1 MQKKR
6 DTKPLDLLEQ
16 FKPQNE
22 NDLAIHVKKIEE
34 VKTWLI
40 AAQRHDPA
48 KQVLF
53 LTGPSGSGKSTCV
66 KTIARQLKYE
76 LIEWSTPVDVDL
88 YFDDTYDFD
97 SREEK
102 KSRRPQKALFDDFL
116 YKSSRYC
123 SLFGGTAEGGR
134 LLLVNEF
141 PNSMLRKPEEFHDS
155 LERYQHNST
164 SPIVFIAT
172 DASSKSLDIAYN
184 LFPPAIIETYKVHHI
199 KFNAVSVSLLKKA
212 IKRITTII
220 RSENDLSKLY
230 QAAPAKAVEENIISS
245 AQGDLRN
252 CCLNFLF
259 ASMKGAVSTST
270 NSRNRCSFLNNSKKN
285 LDGSS
290 LEEGSSGLGLSENL
304 SMMHG
309 LGRIFH
315 PKFVKERSD
324 LRFLHTPESIT
335 DCFVTQPT
343 AMLSLLHSNYV
354 IRCCD
359 VQNLSAASENL
370 TLVDVITNEYR
381 SDQLALIGLDIAVRG
396 MMVNNGQTGH
406 SWQPIKKK
414 INMQFQHSSA
424 TFADELNKRGLITRP
439 VPSKVFATEYKGL
452 ALIIQKKPIKQTQ

>member
-6 DTKPLDLLEQ
+6 DIKPLDLLEQ

-40 AAQRHDPA
+40 DAQRHDPA

-76 LIEWSTPVDVDL
+76 VIEWSTPVDVDL

-123 SLFGGTAEGGR
+123 SLFGGTTEAGR

-155 LERYQHNST
+155 LERYRNNST
-164 SPIVFIAT
+164 SPIVFIGT

-184 LFPPAIIETYKVHHI
+184 LFPPAIMETYQVHHI
-199 KFNAVSVSLLKKA
+199 KFNSVSVSLLKKA

-220 RSENDLSKLY
+220 KSENNLSKIY
-230 QAAPAKAVEENIISS
+230 QAAPAKSLEENIISS

-259 ASMKGAVSTST
+259 ASMKGDVSSGT
-270 NSRNRCSFLNNSKKN
+270 NSRKHCSFLNNSKKN
-285 LDGSS
+285 SDNSC

-315 PKFVKERSD
+315 PKS
-324 LRFLHTPESIT
+324 
-335 DCFVTQPT
+335 
-343 AMLSLLHSNYV
+343 
-354 IRCCD
+354 
-359 VQNLSAASENL
+359 
-370 TLVDVITNEYR
+370 
-381 SDQLALIGLDIAVRG
+381 
-396 MMVNNGQTGH
+396 
-406 SWQPIKKK
+406 
-414 INMQFQHSSA
+414 
-424 TFADELNKRGLITRP
+424 FADDLSKRGLITRP

-452 ALIIQKKPIKQTQ
+452 VSIIQKQSLKQTQ